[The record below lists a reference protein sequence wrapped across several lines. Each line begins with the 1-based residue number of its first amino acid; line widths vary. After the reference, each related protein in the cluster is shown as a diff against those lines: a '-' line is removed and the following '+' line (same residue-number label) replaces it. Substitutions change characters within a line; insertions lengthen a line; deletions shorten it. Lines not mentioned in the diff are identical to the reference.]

1 MGYFCSQCGYSTPS
15 WLGRCPQCGE
25 WNTFLRKE
33 QEIKPQTHSKGKI
46 HNHVQAVS
54 LSELSHKATEMA
66 SRFKTGLSEVD
77 RVLGGGIVEGSL
89 VLLSG
94 DPGIGKSTL
103 LLKISH
109 SVASCGKKVLYVSSE
124 ESVAQLFLRINR
136 LKIDSYCNLFLLSAN
151 FAEDIFSEIER
162 IGPDLVIID
171 SVQNLGFADQQSSA
185 GSASVVREL
194 SSIFMNIAKREK
206 RAFFVVGHVTKEG
219 VVAGPKTLEHL
230 VDVVLYLEGDPHL
243 AIRLLRSIKNR
254 FGPTWEVGIL
264 EMKENGLTDVED
276 PSHLFLAP
284 SDLSGV
290 GGARTVLVEGKRP
303 LMVEIQSLVNNSYL
317 DYPRRVALGIESGR
331 LFLIVAILEKMVR
344 IRFGKCDVYVSVV
357 GGIRTYETSTD
368 LALCF
373 SLVSSKLEKPISRE
387 TVFIGEVGLSGE
399 IRPTPLLEYRLRE
412 AARRG
417 IKRAIISH
425 YAIAGE
431 WTLYNKF
438 KGSLELSGYKNIHEA
453 LKLEGLL

>member
-1 MGYFCSQCGYSTPS
+1 MSYFCSQCGYSTPS
-15 WLGRCPQCGE
+15 WLGKCPQCGE

-33 QEIKPQTHSKGKI
+33 RETKPRTHSEGKI
-46 HNHVQAVS
+46 YNHHVQAVS

-136 LKIDSYCNLFLLSAN
+136 LKIDSCSNLFLLSTN
-151 FAEDIFSEIER
+151 LAEDIFSEIER
-162 IGPDLVIID
+162 IGPDLVVVD
-171 SVQNLGFADQQSSA
+171 SVQNLGFGDQQSSV
-185 GSASVVREL
+185 GSVSVVKEL

-243 AIRLLRSIKNR
+243 AVRLLRSVKNR

-264 EMKENGLTDVED
+264 EMKENGLVDVKD

-284 SDLSGV
+284 ADLNGV

-317 DYPRRVALGIESGR
+317 DYPKRVALG
-331 LFLIVAILEKMVR
+331 
-344 IRFGKCDVYVSVV
+344 
-357 GGIRTYETSTD
+357 
-368 LALCF
+368 
-373 SLVSSKLEKPISRE
+373 
-387 TVFIGEVGLSGE
+387 
-399 IRPTPLLEYRLRE
+399 
-412 AARRG
+412 
-417 IKRAIISH
+417 
-425 YAIAGE
+425 
-431 WTLYNKF
+431 
-438 KGSLELSGYKNIHEA
+438 
-453 LKLEGLL
+453 